1 MDAYSIAGINKLPEE
16 EKREIFV
23 RLIPDE
29 LFTRFQLPED
39 LIDKDGNNLL
49 VIKGEPGKGSLELR
63 LYHEHGFQDPLLY
76 SHLIDTLIG
85 QIHVLLYIMND
96 PDSPRF
102 DIDVMPD
109 GTRTMFATQQRN
121 LEAELAAMEA
131 GLLPGQIRSG
141 LNILKDA
148 VSSFERFVE
157 YLGHNL
163 YFNEPLY
170 YHNAIIFERYGFN
183 YQSGKRRMGEIHR
196 RFTEDDSVIRKLDK
210 GPFRSREAQTSIFH
224 RSWAIH
230 DGVLGEHFPKS
241 QCTKRWAKWPRSL
254 LRLVSTGK

>member
-1 MDAYSIAGINKLPEE
+1 MEAYSIAGINSLPHD

-29 LFTRFQLPED
+29 IFTRFHLPED

-49 VIKGEPGKGSLELR
+49 EIKGEPGKGSLELS
-63 LYHEHGFQDPLLY
+63 LWHEYGFQDPLLY
-76 SHLIDTLIG
+76 SHLIDTLNS

-102 DIDVMPD
+102 DVDVMPD

-121 LEAELAAMEA
+121 LEAELAAMAA
-131 GLLPGQIRSG
+131 GLLPGQVRRG
-141 LNILKDA
+141 LSILKDA
-148 VSSFERFVE
+148 VISFEQFIAH
-157 YLGHNL
+157 LGHNL
-163 YFNEPLY
+163 YFNQPLY

-183 YQSGKRRMGEIHR
+183 YQSGKRRMEEIHH
-196 RFTEDDSVIRKLDK
+196 RFEEDDALITRLD
-210 GPFRSREAQTSIFH
+210 GSPFRNPAARTSIFH

-230 DGVLGEHFPKS
+230 DGILGDPFPTITMYKALN
-241 QCTKRWAKWPRSL
+241 KKAKVNTAPGIHW
-254 LRLVSTGK
+254 